1 MGNKIIRTLLLLGVG
16 LTAFACKGYKQIPE
30 ETLSEIFTDMYELNA
45 YLDRHP
51 LFGPRDSMDLYGP
64 LLASYGYTTEDFTRT
79 LTEATRRKS
88 FRLSDIIETSIAQM
102 EAEREAVD
110 RELRIIERI
119 DSAALEYSMRVLW
132 RDSLITIRSMADSMR
147 FVVPIDEQDGRIGID
162 YYYTLDSLDRNDNLQ
177 NRHALLTAE
186 GVSRGSAVQRLRK
199 GKRMSYT
206 TTLPCSENVV
216 ELEITFGN
224 YPEHPKRMHLTIDSL
239 VVTYQPPL
247 QKAYEELSY
256 TYRYRLMIDGREYKT
271 FYYDEENSRPLRF
284 PSPLLPP
291 QCDSLVER

>member
-30 ETLSEIFTDMYELNA
+30 ETLAEIFTDMYELNA

-132 RDSLITIRSMADSMR
+132 RDSLITIRSVADSMR
-147 FVVPIDEQDGRIGID
+147 FVVPVDEQDGRIGID